1 MRFRVAATVEAAYE
15 YFADLRHVPDYDPPV
30 RSIHPTSPQGWDGSA
45 FSLLLAPLGPRP
57 RIALTLAVEDRDP
70 GRTLAYRIDGPRLCA
85 RDRITFRSADADTA
99 AGRSPG
105 R

>member
-1 MRFRVAATVEAAYE
+1 
-15 YFADLRHVPDYDPPV
+15 
-30 RSIHPTSPQGWDGSA
+30 
-45 FSLLLAPLGPRP
+45 
-57 RIALTLAVEDRDP
+57 LTLAVEDRDP